1 MSLQKN
7 VQKQEAVRSDVD
19 QRETRVESEK
29 MRNERGWRRRGY
41 NSGRSRVVRFPAS
54 RCCHCRLSPSH
65 AVPESG
71 MKDGQGSQCAGGGWP
86 SSAIHDAGDRQGLE
100 GFARAQANH
109 GSMAEAAFPS
119 LFHE

>member
-1 MSLQKN
+1 
-7 VQKQEAVRSDVD
+7 
-19 QRETRVESEK
+19 
-29 MRNERGWRRRGY
+29 
-41 NSGRSRVVRFPAS
+41 
-54 RCCHCRLSPSH
+54 
-65 AVPESG
+65 

-119 LFHE
+119 LFHARQTLQRLLRLVRLCGDIAGAE